1 MAEDVEASRSIEE
14 RVMLRLPTPVAQ
26 LVMRG
31 FARLPPGSHLR
42 RRMLKRSF
50 ARGFEAARREDYAVD
65 LLFYEPDVEL
75 RAPGEVAGALGLP
88 ESYYGH
94 QGFIDVWSDMKQDMD
109 DFRFEPE
116 QIIDLGDRV
125 ALRGTLV
132 GRGRASGVLT
142 RQTAGFIYH
151 FSQRGLVVLQEL
163 HWTWEDV
170 LNALNDHDEAL
181 RTGGLPDGCCSY
193 VKRRP

>member
-1 MAEDVEASRSIEE
+1 MSQVSAEAGRSIDE
-14 RVMLRLPTPVAQ
+14 RVMLRLPSPIVR

-31 FARLPPGSHLR
+31 VARLPPGSHLR
-42 RRMLKRSF
+42 RRILKRAF
-50 ARGFEAARREDYAVD
+50 ARGFEAASREDYAVD

-88 ESYYGH
+88 EHYYGH
-94 QGFIDVWSDMKQDMD
+94 QGFLDVWRDMKQDMD
-109 DFRFEPE
+109 DFRFQPE

-151 FSQRGLVVLQEL
+151 FSPRGLVALQEL
-163 HWTWEDV
+163 HWTWENV
-170 LNALNDHDEAL
+170 LDALND
-181 RTGGLPDGCCSY
+181 P
-193 VKRRP
+193 

>member
-1 MAEDVEASRSIEE
+1 MLPPNASRRNALMAEDVEAGRSIEE
-14 RVMLRLPTPVAQ
+14 RVVLRLPAPVMQ

-31 FARLPPGSHLR
+31 FARLPPGSQVR
-42 RRMLKRSF
+42 RRMLKRCF
-50 ARGFEAARREDYAVD
+50 ALGFEAASREDYAVD

-75 RAPGEVAGALGLP
+75 HAPREVAGALGLP
-88 ESYYGH
+88 ERYYGH
-94 QGFIDVWSDMKQDMD
+94 QGFIDVWRDMKQDMD
-109 DFRFEPE
+109 GFRFQPE

-151 FSQRGLVVLQEL
+151 FSPRGLIALQEL
-163 HWTWEDV
+163 HWTWENVLDA
-170 LNALNDHDEAL
+170 LNAPQSPCPA
-181 RTGGLPDGCCSY
+181 
-193 VKRRP
+193 